1 MTIDDRLLTR
11 LAELLPKPLDT
22 ATREEKQYFSQR
34 VSDTTALVLAEA
46 LRSRGLTGTY
56 PVDRNDG
63 RSGVERRLAGG
74 IGAKRVDVTWST
86 EESGLLAAVSIKSIN
101 FRDGRSGNFQKNLTN
116 RRNDLLYESV
126 TLHRRFPYAVLG
138 GFLILDAGAATDQT
152 GRRKSTLDNAR
163 YHLRLFR
170 GRRDPAGRD
179 EQYEEI
185 FVSLFGS
192 DPASPSLTTFGGP
205 ELSSEISI
213 DDAITSLL
221 ERLVERNSDFYEVV
235 DGRLIRR

>member
-1 MTIDDRLLTR
+1 MTIDDRLLAR
-11 LAELLPKPLDT
+11 LSELLPKPPDT
-22 ATREEKQYFSQR
+22 APQAQKHNFSQI
-34 VSDTTALVLAEA
+34 VSNVTALFLAEA
-46 LRSRGLTGTY
+46 LRHRGMTGTY
-56 PVDRNDG
+56 PI
-63 RSGVERRLAGG
+63 SGTAGKAGAERRLAGG
-74 IGAKRVDVTWST
+74 IGAKRVDVSWST

-138 GFLILDAGAATDQT
+138 GFLILDGGASADQT
-152 GRRKSTLDNAR
+152 GRRKSTLENAR

-185 FVSLFGS
+185 FISLFGS
-192 DPASPSLTTFGGP
+192 DSRAPSLTTYGGQD
-205 ELSSEISI
+205 LAIEISI
-213 DDAITSLL
+213 EDAISSLL

-235 DGRLIRR
+235 DGRLTRR